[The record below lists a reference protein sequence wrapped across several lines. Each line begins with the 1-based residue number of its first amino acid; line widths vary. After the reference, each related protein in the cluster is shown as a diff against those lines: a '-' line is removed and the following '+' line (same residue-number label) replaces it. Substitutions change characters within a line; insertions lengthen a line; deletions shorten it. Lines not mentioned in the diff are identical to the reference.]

1 MTFKRALA
9 IAVLLIG
16 CMPGPGAAAVKS
28 AGLTQVAGRYMI
40 SASSNIGFVV
50 EQVGGGGIRGRFGEF
65 SGSFDLK
72 PGNLSRSMV
81 SFELLPESV
90 TTGQTRI
97 DEFLRSGAVFDAA
110 RYERI
115 VFRSS
120 RVEQTGADTAR
131 VTGIM
136 TAKGHSSTEMFDV
149 RLVEWGGRS
158 IRFDVRGR
166 IFRSRYDMDVGTP
179 IYSNVVQFDMRI
191 TGQRR

>member
-9 IAVLLIG
+9 IAFLLIG
-16 CMPGPGAAAVKS
+16 CIPEPGAAAVKS
-28 AGLTQVAGRYMI
+28 PGLAQVAGRYMI
-40 SASSNIGFVV
+40 SASSSIGFTV

-72 PGNLSRSMV
+72 PGNLSRAVV
-81 SFELLPESV
+81 SFELMPESV
-90 TTGQTRI
+90 ATGQARI
-97 DEFLRSGAVFDAA
+97 DEFLRSGAVFDTA

-120 RVEQTGADTAR
+120 RVEQTGPDTAR
-131 VTGIM
+131 VTGIL
-136 TAKGHSSTEMFDV
+136 TAKGHSSTEMFEV
-149 RLVEWGGRS
+149 RLVEWSGRS

-166 IFRSRYDMDVGTP
+166 VFRSRYGMDVGTP